1 MGGYNSMKRIAV
13 LLVFLLMFLTSCSS
27 EIPEDE
33 TVGETYI
40 CYETNY
46 PVCCFGVADD
56 LSVFALCLQN
66 NDVTPLLVRYDCDG
80 KLLSSDPLENYN
92 ADCSPL
98 SAKIY
103 KSKFYI
109 LSSKNGIPVIM
120 TLNLDSNS
128 IENTLALQDAGYVN
142 QIVCADDD
150 YLYLRVSS
158 NTAANTD
165 SSNFL
170 LAKLNIES
178 GTIETTSKDLISG
191 ASCGEDGF
199 IYSYEYC
206 DGRYCFSQ
214 RDKNTLDVIKT
225 IEKSIDGVSA
235 FCFDDRGVVFYSPNT
250 SNNALSLCYAS
261 TDNDGISEIYPNF
274 SAVSADNIFVKNGF
288 SFILNNY
295 TGKLER
301 LKNSVYIRRNKP
313 IKMISSYSYLTSQFS
328 AGYSLENQEK
338 TDEELSLAVL
348 SNDSDFDM
356 FYLSSRQNICKNLIE
371 NGVFYPLNDVD
382 YVSEYIDSCFS
393 GIRQAVTDNDGN
405 IVMIPID
412 ISVPV
417 LVVNKEFSDVPEIEF
432 SLENTPQNEYYFAF
446 YPYADTCLNLYLRD
460 NESFD
465 TKEFRALAE
474 NLKRLYSL
482 PLGNYEAEYKFVE
495 DGRGFVCSTIDIRLL
510 QTADYLVNSDKV
522 AAIPVNYKKDCP
534 PSAYCTFICVNPS
547 SENLSATLEYVS
559 ALCEYL
565 LNQKNSFML
574 SDKALYS
581 DSVYAQSL
589 YSIYENAQVDF
600 CCPKSLY
607 SGEFEKYLNSEI
619 SLEQFITESDRKLK
633 VYLNE

>member
-1 MGGYNSMKRIAV
+1 M
-13 LLVFLLMFLTSCSS
+13 LLTSCSA
-27 EIPEDE
+27 ENTTDDAA
-33 TVGETYI
+33 GEAYI

-46 PVCCFGVADD
+46 PVGCFGVADD
-56 LSVFALCLQN
+56 LSVCALCLQN
-66 NDVTPLLVRYDCDG
+66 NEVTPLLVRYDPDG
-80 KLLSSDPLENYN
+80 NITSSGTLENYN
-92 ADCSPL
+92 ADCSPI
-98 SAKIY
+98 SAKVY
-103 KSKFYI
+103 KNKLYI

-120 TLNLDSNS
+120 IYNLDSKS
-128 IENTLALQDAGYVN
+128 IENTLALQDVCDVN

-158 NTAANTD
+158 NTTAPSD
-165 SSNFL
+165 GSNYL
-170 LAKLNIES
+170 LAKLNIAT
-178 GTIETTSKDLISG
+178 GTIEITGKDLITD
-191 ASCGEDGF
+191 ASCSEDGF

-206 DGRYCFSQ
+206 DGKYYFSQ
-214 RDKNTLDVIKT
+214 RDKNTFDVIKT

-235 FCFDDRGVVFYSPNT
+235 FCFDDRGVVFYSPNS

-261 TDNDGISEIYPNF
+261 LDNDGISEIYPKF
-274 SAVSADNIFVKNGF
+274 SAVSADNIAVKNGF

-328 AGYSLENQEK
+328 AGYCIENQEK

-356 FYLSSRQNICKNLIE
+356 FFLSSRQNICRNLKE
-371 NGVFYPLNDVD
+371 NGVFYPLNEVD

-393 GIRQAVTDNDGN
+393 GIEQAVTDNDGN

-417 LVVNKEFSDVPEIEF
+417 LVVNKDFSDISGIEF
-432 SLENTPQNEYYFAF
+432 TLEDKPQNEYYFAF
-446 YPYADTCLNLYLRD
+446 YPYADTCLNLYLRNND
-460 NESFD
+460 SFD
-465 TKEFRALAE
+465 TEEFRALAD
-474 NLKRLYSL
+474 NLKTLYSL
-482 PLGNYEAEYKFVE
+482 PFGNPEAEYQFIE
-495 DGRGFVCSTIDIRLL
+495 DDREFVCSTIDIRLL
-510 QTADYLVNSDKV
+510 QTTDYLISSDKV
-522 AAIPVNYKKDCP
+522 AAIPVNYKKDFP

-547 SENLSATLEYVS
+547 SENLATTLEYVS

-581 DSVYAQSL
+581 DSSYAQSL
-589 YSIYENAQVDF
+589 YRIYENAQVDF
-600 CCPKSLY
+600 CCPKNLY
-607 SGEFEKYLNSEI
+607 FSEFEQYLNSEL
-619 SLEQFITESDRKLK
+619 SLDEFIAEADRKLK
-633 VYLNE
+633 AYLNE